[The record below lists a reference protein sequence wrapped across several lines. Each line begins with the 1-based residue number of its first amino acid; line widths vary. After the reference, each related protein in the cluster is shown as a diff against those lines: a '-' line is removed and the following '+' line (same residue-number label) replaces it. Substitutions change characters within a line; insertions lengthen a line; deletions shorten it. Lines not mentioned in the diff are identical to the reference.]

1 MSTLFYVLAQLS
13 DEDIDWLKATGRR
26 RTVALGDIL
35 IEQGRPIE
43 FVFIVLEG
51 RLSVY
56 GAAGSGDI
64 GIGEMLGEISFVDE
78 RPPSADVVANED
90 SLVLAV
96 PKRELQ
102 RKLEADAGFAARF
115 YRAIA
120 LLLSHRL
127 RDAAIAASGPPVGQ
141 APEDP
146 ATSAADA
153 DRRAERFGATLRRL
167 KG

>member
-1 MSTLFYVLAQLS
+1 MPPLFYVLTQLT
-13 DEDIDWLKATGRR
+13 DEDIDWLRASGRR
-26 RTVALGDIL
+26 REVPLGAVL

-43 FVFIVLEG
+43 AVFIVLEG

-64 GIGEMLGEISFVDE
+64 GIGEMLGEISFVDA

-90 SLVLAV
+90 SVVLAV
-96 PKRELQ
+96 PRRELQ
-102 RKLEADAGFAARF
+102 EKLDADPGFAARF

-141 APEDP
+141 APPLPVSSE
-146 ATSAADA
+146 TE
-153 DRRAERFGATLRRL
+153 RRRGEELFEATLRRL
-167 KG
+167 KA

>member
-1 MSTLFYVLAQLS
+1 MPPLFYVLAQLT
-13 DEDIDWLKATGRR
+13 DADIDWLRATGRR
-26 RTVALGDIL
+26 REVPLGAVL

-43 FVFIVLEG
+43 AVFIVLEG

-64 GIGEMLGEISFVDE
+64 GIGEMLGEISFVDA

-90 SLVLAV
+90 SVVLAV
-96 PKRELQ
+96 PRRDLQ
-102 RKLEADAGFAARF
+102 LKLDADPGFAARL

-141 APEDP
+141 APPDP
-146 ATSAADA
+146 AASEAERE
-153 DRRAERFGATLRRL
+153 RRAERFEATLRRL
-167 KG
+167 KA

>member
-1 MSTLFYVLAQLS
+1 MPPLFYVLAQLT
-13 DEDIDWLKATGRR
+13 DEDVDWLRATAARR
-26 RTVALGDIL
+26 EVPLGGVL
-35 IEQGRPIE
+35 IEQGKPIE
-43 FVFIVLEG
+43 SVFIVLEG

-64 GIGEMLGEISFVDE
+64 GVGEMLGEISFVDA

-90 SLVLAV
+90 SVVLAV

-102 RKLEADAGFAARF
+102 VKLDGDPGFGARF

-141 APEDP
+141 APSDP
-146 ATSAADA
+146 VSSEAE
-153 DRRAERFGATLRRL
+153 RKGRAERFEATLRRL
-167 KG
+167 KA

>member
-1 MSTLFYVLAQLS
+1 MPPLFYVLTQLT
-13 DEDIDWLKATGRR
+13 DGDIDWLRASGQRR
-26 RTVALGDIL
+26 EVPLGGVL

-43 FVFIVLEG
+43 AVFIVLEG

-64 GIGEMLGEISFVDE
+64 GVGEMLGEISFVDA

-96 PKRELQ
+96 PRRELQ
-102 RKLEADAGFAARF
+102 ERLDADPGFAARF

-141 APEDP
+141 APADP
-146 ATSAADA
+146 AASETE
-153 DRRAERFGATLRRL
+153 RRRREELFEATLRRL
-167 KG
+167 KA

>member
-1 MSTLFYVLAQLS
+1 MQTLFYVLAQLT
-13 DEDIDWLKATGRR
+13 DEDIDWLKTTGRR
-26 RTVALGDIL
+26 REVPLGDVL
-35 IEQGRPIE
+35 IEQGKPIE
-43 FVFIVLEG
+43 AVFIVLAG

-64 GIGEMLGEISFVDE
+64 GVGEVLGEISFVDS

-96 PKRELQ
+96 PRRELQ
-102 RKLEADAGFAARF
+102 ARLETDSGFAARF

-141 APEDP
+141 APSEP
-146 ATSAADA
+146 VASAAEA
-153 DRRAERFGATLRRL
+153 DRRAERFAATLRRL
-167 KG
+167 QD

>member
-1 MSTLFYVLAQLS
+1 MPPLFYVLAQLN
-13 DEDIDWLKATGRR
+13 DMDIDWLRATGRR
-26 RTVALGDIL
+26 REVPIAGVL

-43 FVFIVLEG
+43 SVFIVLEG

-64 GIGEMLGEISFVDE
+64 GIGEMLGEISFVDA

-90 SLVLAV
+90 SVVLAI

-102 RKLEADAGFAARF
+102 AKLDADPGFAARL

-141 APEDP
+141 APADP
-146 ATSAADA
+146 AATETEQKG
-153 DRRAERFGATLRRL
+153 RAERFEATLRRL
-167 KG
+167 KA

>member
-1 MSTLFYVLAQLS
+1 MPPLFYVLTQLT
-13 DEDIDWLKATGRR
+13 DADIDWLRASGQRR
-26 RTVALGDIL
+26 EVPLGAVL

-43 FVFIVLEG
+43 AVFIVLEG

-64 GIGEMLGEISFVDE
+64 GIGEMLGEISFVDA

-90 SLVLAV
+90 SVVLAV
-96 PKRELQ
+96 PRRELQ
-102 RKLEADAGFAARF
+102 EKLDADPGFAARF

-141 APEDP
+141 APPLPVSSE
-146 ATSAADA
+146 
-153 DRRAERFGATLRRL
+153 AERRRREELFEATLRRL
-167 KG
+167 KA